1 VSSTIC
7 PSCGEENPERF
18 RLCGFCGAQLTA
30 TVVSDTRK
38 TVSIV
43 FSDLAGSTKLGEALD
58 SEALREVMLRYFE
71 VMRQALEHHGG
82 TVEKYI
88 GDAVMA
94 VFGLPRVHED
104 DALRAVRAAAAM
116 QEELAELN
124 DELER
129 RWGVRLTNRTGVNT
143 GEVVAGDPALGQRLV
158 TGDAVNVAARLEQAA
173 PGLEILLGEPTYR
186 LVRDAVEVEAV
197 EPLELKG
204 KAERVPAYRLI
215 AVSGTDDGA
224 RRHERPL
231 VGRERELSLLQ
242 AELDLARAR
251 PACRLVTVI
260 ATAGVGKSRLIE
272 AFAHRSAPEVRF
284 VRGRCLPYGRGITFW
299 PLLEVMRGLA
309 EIRDDDSPSAAIAK
323 LRELAGE
330 SNDGVVERV
339 AAAIGLS
346 EEEFPLQELFWGVRK
361 LLEGLARERP
371 LVVVFEDVHWA
382 EMTLLDL
389 IDHIVGATRD
399 VPLLVVCAARP
410 DLLEHRDASKGT
422 LIDLQPLSDA
432 ASRIVIE
439 NVLGDAGMPTNV
451 QGRIVEAAEGNPLFV
466 EQMLGML
473 IDDGLLVRQN
483 GGWVCEGDLSELAV
497 PPSIQAL
504 LAARLDLLSPDERA
518 VIEPAAVVGVVFTQ
532 PALASLVEE
541 GVQPQLEACL
551 TGLAGKRLIR
561 PDSGADGERRFRFEH
576 ILIREAAYQGQL
588 KRSRATLHERFVD
601 WAERVNRERERETEF
616 EEILGYHLEQAYN
629 YLDEL
634 APLDDHGRALGERG
648 ALYLASAGRR
658 DFARADMAAAANLLR
673 RAAGLLPTDDRR
685 RLELL
690 PALGEAMMETGEFA
704 WAELFLDEAVKAASE
719 LGDARLEADAVL
731 TRLLVRHHTAED
743 LGEWRAEVQR
753 GAERAIP
760 ILEELDAHAE
770 LAKAWSLLGFVHGSV
785 LRYGE
790 AAKAVQRAGEHARLA
805 GDTRQEARNASAYL
819 FLALSGPMPVD
830 EVITRCE
837 GLLNQGL
844 ASRLAEAAVL
854 RSLAH
859 LCAMRGDFARARELY
874 TRARELFEDLGLAV
888 FAASVSIQAS
898 SVEMLASDPAAAERE
913 LKRDTETLTA
923 LGEKYYLP
931 VLTGLL
937 AQSVYAQ
944 GRSAEAAEISRI
956 AEGLAAE
963 DDVEAQAMWRAV
975 RAKVLAEEGEHEHAE
990 RMAREAVDLLRR
1002 TEATVKLADTL
1013 LDLAEVLIATGQIRA
1028 GRAALEEGSRLHEAK
1043 GNLVAHSRAQAL
1055 LDELPFASSR

>member
-1 VSSTIC
+1 MSVIVC

-30 TVVSDTRK
+30 TVVADTRK

-116 QEELAELN
+116 QKELAELN

-173 PGLEILLGEPTYR
+173 PGLEILIGEPTYR

-204 KAERVPAYRLI
+204 KAERVPAYRLLE
-215 AVSGTDDGA
+215 VSGPDDGA

-231 VGRERELSLLQ
+231 VGRERELKLLQ

-260 ATAGVGKSRLIE
+260 AAAGVGKSRLIE
-272 AFAHRSAPEVRF
+272 AFAHRSSPEVQL

-309 EIRDDDSPSAAIAK
+309 EIRDDDSPAAAIAK
-323 LRELAGE
+323 LRDLAGDSSE
-330 SNDGVVERV
+330 GVVERV

-382 EMTLLDL
+382 ETTLLDL
-389 IDHIVGATRD
+389 IDHIVGSTHD

-410 DLLEHRDASKGT
+410 ELLDHRDASKGT
-422 LIDLQPLSDA
+422 FIDLQPLSDEE
-432 ASRIVIE
+432 STLVIE
-439 NVLGDAGMPTNV
+439 NVLGDAGLPANV

-473 IDDGLLVRQN
+473 IDDGLLRRDD
-483 GGWVCEGDLSELAV
+483 GRWVCEGDLSELAV

-504 LAARLDLLSPDERA
+504 LAARLDLLTPDERA
-518 VIEPAAVVGVVFTQ
+518 VIEPAAVIGAVFAQ
-532 PALASLVEE
+532 PALESLLEE
-541 GVQPQLEACL
+541 GVRPQLEACL
-551 TGLAGKRLIR
+551 TALVGKRLIR
-561 PDSGADGERRFRFEH
+561 PDSGADGEHRYRFEH

-601 WAERVNRERERETEF
+601 WAEGVNRARERETEF
-616 EEILGYHLEQAYN
+616 EEILGYHLEQAHN

-634 APLDDHGRALGERG
+634 APLDDHGRELGERG
-648 ALYLASAGRR
+648 AQYLASAGRR
-658 DFARADMAAAANLLR
+658 DFVRTDMAAAANLLR
-673 RAAGLLPTDDRR
+673 RAASLLSTDDRR

-690 PALGEAMMETGEFA
+690 PELGEALMETGEFA
-704 WAELFLDEAVKAASE
+704 WAEIFLDEAVAGASE

-731 TRLLVRHHTAED
+731 TRLLVRHHTVDD
-743 LGEWRAEVQR
+743 LGDWRAEVQR
-753 GAERAIP
+753 EAERAIP
-760 ILEELDAHAE
+760 ILGELDAHAE
-770 LAKAWSLLGFVHGSV
+770 LAKAWHLLGFVHGSV
-785 LRYGE
+785 CRYEE

-805 GDTRQEARNASAYL
+805 GDTRQEARNAAAYL
-819 FLALSGPMPVD
+819 FLALNGPMPVD
-830 EVITRCE
+830 EVISRCE
-837 GLLNQGL
+837 GLLNHGL
-844 ASRLAEAAVL
+844 ASRQAEAFVL

-874 TRARELFEDLGLAV
+874 TRARELLQDLGLAV

-913 LKRDTETLTA
+913 LQRDTEILTG
-923 LGEKYYLP
+923 LGEKYFLP
-931 VLTGLL
+931 VLTGQL

-944 GRSAEAAEISRI
+944 GRLEEAAEISRI

-963 DDVEAQAMWRAV
+963 DDVEAQAVWRAV

-990 RMAREAVDLLRR
+990 RMAREAVELLRR

-1013 LDLAEVLIATGQIRA
+1013 LDLAEVLITSGQIRA
-1028 GRAALEEGSRLHEAK
+1028 GRAALEEGSRLYEAK
-1043 GNLVAHSRAQAL
+1043 GNIVAHSRAQAL
-1055 LDELPFASSR
+1055 LDELPLSSSS

>member
-1 VSSTIC
+1 MSVTIC
-7 PSCGEENPERF
+7 PSCGEENPQRF

-30 TVVSDTRK
+30 TAVPDVRK

-116 QEELAELN
+116 QKELAELN

-173 PGLEILLGEPTYR
+173 PGLEILIGEPTYR

-215 AVSGTDDGA
+215 AVSETADGA
-224 RRHERPL
+224 RRQERPL
-231 VGRERELSLLQ
+231 VGRERELAVLQ
-242 AELDLARAR
+242 AELDLARAGQ
-251 PACRLVTVI
+251 ACRLVTVI
-260 ATAGVGKSRLIE
+260 ASAGVGKSRLIDE
-272 AFAHRSAPEVRF
+272 FALRGSPGVRL

-299 PLLEVMRGLA
+299 PLMEIMRALA
-309 EIRDDDSPSAAIAK
+309 AIRDDDSPAAAVAQ

-330 SNDGVVERV
+330 SREGAVERV

-361 LLEGLARERP
+361 LLEAVARERP
-371 LVVVFEDVHWA
+371 LVIVFEDVHWA
-382 EMTLLDL
+382 ETTLLDL
-389 IDHIVGATRD
+389 IDHIIGSTED

-410 DLLEHRDASKGT
+410 DLLEHRDSSQGT
-422 LIDLQPLSDA
+422 LIDLKPLSDA
-432 ASRIVIE
+432 ESTLVIE
-439 NVLGDAGMPTNV
+439 NVLGDAGLSTNI

-473 IDDGLLVRQN
+473 IDDGLLRRLD
-483 GGWVCEGDLSELAV
+483 GRWVCESDLSELAV

-504 LAARLDLLSPDERA
+504 LAARLDLLTPDERA
-518 VIEPAAVVGVVFTQ
+518 VIEPAAVIGVEFER
-532 PALASLVEE
+532 PALESLLEE
-541 GVQPQLEACL
+541 GVQPQLETCL
-551 TGLAGKRLIR
+551 TALVGKRLIR
-561 PDSGADGERRFRFEH
+561 PNSAGDRERRFRFEH

-616 EEILGYHLEQAYN
+616 EEILGYHLEQAHN

-634 APLDDHGRALGERG
+634 APLDDHGRSLGERG
-648 ALYLASAGRR
+648 AHYLASAGRR
-658 DFARADMAAAANLLR
+658 DFLRADMAAAANLLR
-673 RAAGLLPTDDRR
+673 RAATLLPTDDRR

-690 PALGEAMMETGEFA
+690 PELGEALMETGEFA
-704 WAELFLDEAVKAASE
+704 WAELFLDDAVTAASE

-731 TRLLVRHHTAED
+731 TRLLVRHHTADD
-743 LGEWRAEVQR
+743 LGDWRAEVQR
-753 GAERAIP
+753 EAERAIP

-770 LAKAWSLLGFVHGSV
+770 LAKAWHLLGFVHGSV
-785 LRYGE
+785 CRYGE
-790 AAKAVQRAGEHARLA
+790 AAKAVQRAGDHARLA

-819 FLALSGPMPVD
+819 FLALNGPMSVD
-830 EVITRCE
+830 EVMTRGE

-854 RSLAH
+854 RSLAQ
-859 LCAMRGDFARARELY
+859 LCGMRGEFARARELY
-874 TRARELFEDLGLAV
+874 TRSRELFQDLGLAV

-913 LKRDTETLTA
+913 LQRDIETLTA

-975 RAKVLAEEGEHEHAE
+975 RAKVLAEEGDHEHAE
-990 RMAREAVDLLRR
+990 RLAREAVELLRG

-1013 LDLAEVLIATGQIRA
+1013 LDLAEVFITSGQIRA

-1043 GNLVAHSRAQAL
+1043 GNLIAHSRAQAL
-1055 LDELPFASSR
+1055 LDELPLSSSS

>member
-1 VSSTIC
+1 VSVTIC

-30 TVVSDTRK
+30 TLVSDTRK

-260 ATAGVGKSRLIE
+260 AAAGVGKSRLIE
-272 AFAHRSAPEVRF
+272 GFAHRSAPEVRL

-299 PLLEVMRGLA
+299 PLLEVMRALA
-309 EIRDDDSPSAAIAK
+309 EIRDDDSPAVAIAK
-323 LRELAGE
+323 LHELAGE
-330 SNDGVVERV
+330 SSDGVVDRV

-346 EEEFPLQELFWGVRK
+346 DEEFPLQELFWGVRK

-382 EMTLLDL
+382 ETTLLDL

-422 LIDLQPLSDA
+422 LVDLQPLSDEE
-432 ASRIVIE
+432 SRLVIE
-439 NVLGDAGMPTNV
+439 NVLGDAGLPANV

-473 IDDGLLVRQN
+473 IDDGLLQRED
-483 GGWVCEGDLSELAV
+483 GRWVCETDLSELAV

-518 VIEPAAVVGVVFTQ
+518 VIEPAAVIGVIFTQ
-532 PALASLVEE
+532 PALESLVEE
-541 GVQPQLEACL
+541 GVRAQLEACL

-561 PDSGADGERRFRFEH
+561 PDSGANGERRFRFEH

-673 RAAGLLPTDDRR
+673 RAASLLPTDDRR

-753 GAERAIP
+753 EAERAIP

-975 RAKVLAEEGEHEHAE
+975 RAKVLAEEGEHQHAE